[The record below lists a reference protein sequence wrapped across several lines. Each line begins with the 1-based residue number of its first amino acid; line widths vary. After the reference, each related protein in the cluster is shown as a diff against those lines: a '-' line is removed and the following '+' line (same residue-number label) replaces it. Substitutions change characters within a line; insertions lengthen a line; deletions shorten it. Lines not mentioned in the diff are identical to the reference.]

1 MITNRVKVL
10 LAEKEI
16 RENRRITYRT
26 MASETGLSTTT
37 IVAYVNQR
45 IVRYDASVLV
55 TLCKYFECQP
65 GDLLVY
71 KKDEE

>member
-55 TLCKYFECQP
+55 ALCKYFECQP

-71 KKDEE
+71 SPKTA